1 MSLRGCGSLVQRFYF
16 DHNATTPVTDE
27 VLKVLIPTLAGV
39 YGNGSSI
46 HYFGQVAKQHMEM
59 ARRSV
64 ATAVGADPREIVFVS
79 GGTEADNLAILGS
92 VRANPAARKHVVTT
106 SIEHVA
112 VLQACAQLER
122 EGVEVTYVP
131 VGTDGLVDPDDIRLA
146 LRPETVLVS
155 VMHVNNETGVVQPV
169 ARIGA
174 LARELG
180 VTFHVDGV
188 QALGKVEV
196 NLSTLPADLY
206 SLSGHK
212 VNAPKGVG
220 ALFARRGTRLAPVL
234 HGGHHERDR
243 RPGTENVP
251 GVVAFAHA
259 AEWAVAN
266 LDDEAERIRELRD
279 LLEEGIRERVPA
291 VIVNGGT
298 SPRSPNTTNI
308 CFEAIEGEAMVISLD
323 LKGFAVSS
331 GSACSSGAVEPSHV
345 LTAMGLTPESA
356 RSSVRF
362 SLGRGNTLDQVDALI
377 EAVTEAAA
385 QLRRLSPA
393 WRVTA

>member
-1 MSLRGCGSLVQRFYF
+1 VQRFYF
-16 DHNATTPVTDE
+16 DHNATTPVSDE
-27 VLKVLIPTLAGV
+27 VLKVLIPALAGV

-46 HYFGQVAKQHMEM
+46 HYFGQVAKQHMET
-59 ARRSV
+59 ARRTL
-64 ATAVGADPREIVFVS
+64 AGAIGANAREIVFLS

-92 VRANPAARKHVVTT
+92 VRANPAPRKHVVTT
-106 SIEHVA
+106 TIEHVA
-112 VLQACAQLER
+112 VLKACAQLER

-131 VGTDGLVDPDDIRLA
+131 VGADGLVDPDDIRLA

-174 LARELG
+174 LARDLG

-196 NLSTLPADLY
+196 NLAALPADLY

-212 VNAPKGVG
+212 VNAPKGLG
-220 ALFARRGTRLAPVL
+220 ALFVRRRTKLAPVL

-243 RPGTENVP
+243 RPGTENIP

-266 LDDEAERIRELRD
+266 LEDEAERIRELRD
-279 LLEEGIRERVPA
+279 LLEEGIRERVPE
-291 VIVNGGT
+291 VSVNGGAA
-298 SPRSPNTTNI
+298 PRSPNTTNI
-308 CFEAIEGEAMVISLD
+308 RFEAIEGEAMVISLD

-345 LTAMGLTPESA
+345 LTAMGLTAERA

-377 EAVTEAAA
+377 EAVAESAA

-393 WRVTA
+393 WKVTA

>member
-1 MSLRGCGSLVQRFYF
+1 MQRFYF
-16 DHNATTPVTDE
+16 DHNATTPVSDE
-27 VLKVLIPTLAGV
+27 VLKVFIPALAGV

-46 HYFGQVAKQHMEM
+46 HYFGQIARQQMEM
-59 ARRSV
+59 ARRSL
-64 ATAVGADPREIVFVS
+64 AAAIGADAREIVFVS
-79 GGTEADNLAILGS
+79 GGTEADNLAVLGS
-92 VRANPAARKHVVTT
+92 VRANPAPRKHVVTT

-122 EGVEVTYVP
+122 EGVEVTCVP
-131 VGTDGLVDPDDIRLA
+131 VGSDGLVDPDDIRLA

-169 ARIGA
+169 TQIGA
-174 LARELG
+174 MVKELG

-196 NLSTLPADLY
+196 NLATLPADLY

-220 ALFARRGTRLAPVL
+220 ALFVRRRTKIAPL
-234 HGGHHERDR
+234 LFGGHHERDR
-243 RPGTENVP
+243 RPGTENIP
-251 GVVAFAHA
+251 GLLAFAHA

-266 LDDEAERIRELRD
+266 LGDEAERICELRN

-291 VIVNGGT
+291 VTVNGGT
-298 SPRSPNTTNI
+298 APRSPNTTNI

-345 LTAMGLTPESA
+345 LTAMGLAPERA

-362 SLGRGNTLDQVDALI
+362 SLGRGNSLDQVDALI
-377 EAVTEAAA
+377 EAVAEAAG

-393 WRVTA
+393 WKVTA

>member
-1 MSLRGCGSLVQRFYF
+1 MQRFYF
-16 DHNATTPVTDE
+16 DHNATTPVSDE
-27 VLKVLIPTLAGV
+27 VLKVLIPALAGV

-46 HYFGQVAKQHMEM
+46 HFFGQMAKQQMEM
-59 ARRSV
+59 ARRTLAS
-64 ATAVGADPREIVFVS
+64 AAGADAREIVFLS

-92 VRANPAARKHVVTT
+92 VRANPATRKHVVTT
-106 SIEHVA
+106 AIEHVA
-112 VLQACAQLER
+112 VLKACAQLER

-131 VGTDGLVDPDDIRLA
+131 VGSNGVVDPDDIRLA

-155 VMHVNNETGVVQPV
+155 VMHVNNETGVLQPV
-169 ARIGA
+169 AEIGS

-188 QALGKVEV
+188 QALGRVEV
-196 NLSTLPADLY
+196 NLAKLPVDLY
-206 SLSGHK
+206 SMSGHK

-220 ALFARRGTRLAPVL
+220 ALFVRKGTKLAPIL
-234 HGGHHERDR
+234 YGGHHERDR
-243 RPGTENVP
+243 RPGTENIPVL
-251 GVVAFAHA
+251 VAFAHA
-259 AEWAVAN
+259 VEWALTN

-291 VIVNGGT
+291 VSVNGAGAA
-298 SPRSPNTTNI
+298 RGPNTTNL

-323 LKGFAVSS
+323 LKGYAVSS

-345 LTAMGLTPESA
+345 LMAMGLTPERA

-377 EAVTEAAA
+377 EAVAESAT
-385 QLRRLSPA
+385 QLRRLSPSWKVIA
-393 WRVTA
+393 

>member
-1 MSLRGCGSLVQRFYF
+1 MQRSYF
-16 DHNATTPVTDE
+16 DHNATTPVSDE
-27 VLKVLIPTLAGV
+27 VLKVLIPALAGV

-59 ARRSV
+59 ARRTL
-64 ATAVGADPREIVFVS
+64 AAAIGADAREIVFVS
-79 GGTEADNLAILGS
+79 GGTEADNLAVLGS

-112 VLQACAQLER
+112 VLRACAQLER
-122 EGVEVTYVP
+122 EGVEVTRVP
-131 VGTDGLVDPDDIRLA
+131 VGGDGLVDVDDIRLA

-196 NLSTLPADLY
+196 NLSKLPADLY

-220 ALFARRGTRLAPVL
+220 ALFVRRGTRLAPVL

-243 RPGTENVP
+243 RPGTENIP

-279 LLEEGIRERVPA
+279 LLEEGIRERVPG
-291 VIVNGGT
+291 VTVNGGAA
-298 SPRSPNTTNI
+298 PRSPNTTNI
-308 CFEAIEGEAMVISLD
+308 RFEAIEGEAMVISLD

-345 LTAMGLTPESA
+345 LTAMGLTAECA

-377 EAVTEAAA
+377 EAVAEAAA

-393 WRVTA
+393 WKVTA

>member
-1 MSLRGCGSLVQRFYF
+1 VQRFYF
-16 DHNATTPVTDE
+16 DHNATTPVSDE
-27 VLKVLIPTLAGV
+27 VLKVFIPALAGV

-46 HYFGQVAKQHMEM
+46 HYFGQIARQQMEM
-59 ARRSV
+59 ARRSL
-64 ATAVGADPREIVFVS
+64 AAAIGADAREIVFVS
-79 GGTEADNLAILGS
+79 GGTEADNLAVLGS
-92 VRANPAARKHVVTT
+92 VRANPAPRKHVVTT

-122 EGVEVTYVP
+122 EGVEVTCVP
-131 VGTDGLVDPDDIRLA
+131 VGSDGLVDPDDIRLA

-169 ARIGA
+169 TQIGA
-174 LARELG
+174 MVKELG

-196 NLSTLPADLY
+196 NLATLPADLY

-220 ALFARRGTRLAPVL
+220 ALFVRRRTKIAPL
-234 HGGHHERDR
+234 LFGGHHERDR
-243 RPGTENVP
+243 RPGTENIP
-251 GVVAFAHA
+251 GLLAFAHA

-266 LDDEAERIRELRD
+266 LGDEAERICELRN

-291 VIVNGGT
+291 VTVNGGT
-298 SPRSPNTTNI
+298 APRSPNTTNI

-345 LTAMGLTPESA
+345 LTAMGLAPERA

-362 SLGRGNTLDQVDALI
+362 SLGRGNSLDQVDALI
-377 EAVTEAAA
+377 EAVAEAAG

-393 WRVTA
+393 WKVTA

>member
-1 MSLRGCGSLVQRFYF
+1 MQRFYF
-16 DHNATTPVTDE
+16 DHNATTPVSDE
-27 VLKVLIPTLAGV
+27 VLEVLIPALAGV

-46 HYFGQVAKQHMEM
+46 HYFGQVAKQRMEM
-59 ARRSV
+59 ARRSL
-64 ATAVGADPREIVFVS
+64 AGAIQADAREIVFVS

-112 VLQACAQLER
+112 VLKACAQLER

-131 VGTDGLVDPDDIRLA
+131 VGANGVVDPDDIRLA

-155 VMHVNNETGVVQPV
+155 VMHVNNETGVLQPV

-188 QALGKVEV
+188 QALGKAEV

-220 ALFARRGTRLAPVL
+220 ALFVRRGTRLAPVL
-234 HGGHHERDR
+234 YGGHHERDR
-243 RPGTENVP
+243 RPGTENIP

-291 VIVNGGT
+291 VTVNGGAA
-298 SPRSPNTTNI
+298 PRGPNTTNI

-345 LTAMGLTPESA
+345 LTAMGLTPERA

-377 EAVTEAAA
+377 EAVAEAAA

-393 WRVTA
+393 WKVTA

>member
-1 MSLRGCGSLVQRFYF
+1 LAVQRSYF
-16 DHNATTPVTDE
+16 DHNATTPVSDE
-27 VLKVLIPTLAGV
+27 VLKVLIPALAGV

-59 ARRSV
+59 ARRTL
-64 ATAVGADPREIVFVS
+64 AAAIGADAREIVFVS
-79 GGTEADNLAILGS
+79 GGTEADNLAVLGS

-112 VLQACAQLER
+112 VLRACAQLER
-122 EGVEVTYVP
+122 EGVEVTRVP
-131 VGTDGLVDPDDIRLA
+131 VGGDGLVDVDDIRLA

-196 NLSTLPADLY
+196 NLSKLPADLY

-220 ALFARRGTRLAPVL
+220 ALFVRRGTRLAPVL

-243 RPGTENVP
+243 RPGTENIP

-279 LLEEGIRERVPA
+279 LLEEGIRERVPG
-291 VIVNGGT
+291 VTVNGGAA
-298 SPRSPNTTNI
+298 PRSPNTTNI
-308 CFEAIEGEAMVISLD
+308 RFEAIEGEAMVISLD

-345 LTAMGLTPESA
+345 LTAMGLTAECA

-377 EAVTEAAA
+377 EAVAEAAA

-393 WRVTA
+393 WKVTA